1 MGVGLFS
8 LRVLGWPL
16 VLMTFGILT
25 SLGINRLREY
35 WWFEQQASEIT
46 RETHLLCR
54 TLSVASNRTAWMDF
68 VKSFRKMHLGDVEI
82 ISSDRLGE
90 GERKGFV
97 LSPIEW
103 ISEPERFFRLR
114 CRQPIEKSDSDLS
127 NTDQALLDWM
137 VVTRRVQQPR
147 YGTKRQTFLF
157 AGLGLLL
164 GSIGVLWRYRIDSKI
179 DMISNTLSD
188 IRAKSQ
194 KPIPR
199 PEFLGMFPDAMR
211 GDRLG
216 REMIA
221 LCDTLHQNA
230 FSFKSEGEPSDAIL
244 AAMPVGIL
252 AFGSDLRLSFANR
265 AAVRLLNL
273 GESIQEHISLIELI
287 RQPKILSLV
296 QDVRSGGVS
305 LECELETSDSYGAT
319 VTLKIRGHAIAS
331 EANGVGEGGPS
342 RKGLGGGRSNAEAVG
357 QNPPAVLLVISDE
370 TRLKQLENYR
380 RDFTANVSHEL
391 KTPLSAIKAY
401 SETLLMG
408 ALDDPDARIRFVTSI
423 GEQAN
428 RLEQLIRGLMQLSR
442 IQSMPE
448 KLELAEIHL
457 ADIVRSVIREQ
468 STVAESNQITIV
480 NHLASDE
487 LLELD
492 PVVLA
497 EHDAL
502 RTVFGNLLSNAIR
515 YSKKGGRVE
524 IGIEVLESRIDLLVI
539 DHGIG
544 IPAEDINRI
553 FERFYTVDKARS
565 RESGGTGLGLAI
577 VKHLTH
583 AIGAGIRV
591 SSTLGTGSTFRV
603 SLQRPENKKS

>member
-1 MGVGLFS
+1 MGVGFLS
-8 LRVLGWPL
+8 WRVLGLPL
-16 VLMTFGILT
+16 FLMTVGILT
-25 SLGINRLREY
+25 SFGINRVREY

-54 TLSVASNRTAWMDF
+54 TLSVASNRTGWLDF
-68 VKSFRKMHLGDVEI
+68 VESFRKMHLGEVEL

-97 LSPIEW
+97 LAPIEW
-103 ISEPERFFRLR
+103 ISEPERFYRLR
-114 CRQPIEKSDSDLS
+114 CRQPIEKSDGDDSSIDE
-127 NTDQALLDWM
+127 AMMDWM

-147 YGTKRQTFLF
+147 DGTTRRTFLF
-157 AGLGLLL
+157 GVLGLLF
-164 GSIGVLWRYRIDSKI
+164 GSIGVFWRFRTESKI
-179 DMISNTLSD
+179 DLISDSLSE

-194 KPIPR
+194 KGIPR
-199 PEFLGMFPDAMR
+199 PEFLGMFPHAMR
-211 GDRLG
+211 SDRLG
-216 REMIA
+216 REVIA

-230 FSFKSEGEPSDAIL
+230 FSFKSDGEPSDAIL

-252 AFGSDLRLSFANR
+252 AFGPELRMSFANR

-273 GESIQEHISLIELI
+273 GESIQEHIPLIELI

-296 QDVRSGGVS
+296 QDVRSGGIS
-305 LECELETSDSYGAT
+305 LECEFETTDSYGST
-319 VTLKIRGHAIAS
+319 VTLKIRGHTIVQDGS
-331 EANGVGEGGPS
+331 GSGEGS
-342 RKGLGGGRSNAEAVG
+342 TVRKSLGAGRSNKEVVG
-357 QNPPAVLLVISDE
+357 QSPPSVLLVISDE

-448 KLELAEIHL
+448 KLELVEIRL
-457 ADIVRSVIREQ
+457 VDIVGSVIREQ
-468 STVAESNQITIV
+468 STVAESNQIMVV
-480 NHLASDE
+480 NHLASE
-487 LLELD
+487 EMRELD

-515 YSKKGGRVE
+515 YSKKGGKVE
-524 IGIEVLESRIDLLVI
+524 VGIEVLEDRIDLLVV
-539 DHGIG
+539 DYGIG

-583 AIGAGIRV
+583 AIGAGIQV
-591 SSTLGTGSTFRV
+591 SSTLGSGSTFRV
-603 SLQRPENKKS
+603 SLRRPE

>member
-1 MGVGLFS
+1 MGVGFIS
-8 LRVLGWPL
+8 WRVLGLPL
-16 VLMTFGILT
+16 ILMTLGVLVSFGL
-25 SLGINRLREY
+25 NRMREH

-54 TLSVASNRTAWMDF
+54 TLSVASNRTAWLDF
-68 VKSFRKMHLGDVEI
+68 VQSFRKMHLGDVELI
-82 ISSDRLGE
+82 PSDRIGE
-90 GERKGFV
+90 SERKTYV

-103 ISEPERFFRLR
+103 IAEPERFFRLR
-114 CRQPIEKSDSDLS
+114 CRQPIENPEGDVSHS
-127 NTDQALLDWM
+127 DQAAMDWM

-147 YGTKRQTFLF
+147 LGSKRQLCFWAGVGLF
-157 AGLGLLL
+157 L
-164 GSIGVLWRYRIDSKI
+164 GSVGVFWRYRTEAKLDS
-179 DMISNTLSD
+179 MTNTLSE

-194 KPIPR
+194 RPISR
-199 PEFLGMFPDAMR
+199 PEFLELFPISMR

-287 RQPKILSLV
+287 RQPKILTLV

-305 LECELETSDSYGAT
+305 LECELETGDSYGAT
-319 VTLKIRGHAIAS
+319 VTLKIRGHAIAQ
-331 EANGVGEGGPS
+331 EGNGVVEGGAG
-342 RKGLGGGRSNAEAVG
+342 RKGVGRSSTEAVG

-448 KLELAEIHL
+448 KLELVEIHL
-457 ADIVRSVIREQ
+457 ADIVRSVVREQ
-468 STVAESNQITIV
+468 ATVAESNQITVV
-480 NHLASDE
+480 NHLESDE
-487 LLELD
+487 MLDFD

-515 YSKKGGRVE
+515 YSKKGGQVE
-524 IGIEVLESRIDLLVI
+524 VGIEVSQDRVELLVV

-544 IPAEDINRI
+544 IPEEDINRI

-603 SLQRPENKKS
+603 SLKRPESTKS

>member
-1 MGVGLFS
+1 
-8 LRVLGWPL
+8 
-16 VLMTFGILT
+16 MTFGILA
-25 SLGINRLREY
+25 SIGINRLREY

-54 TLSVASNRTAWMDF
+54 TLSVASNRVAWMDF

-82 ISSDRLGE
+82 VSSDRLGE
-90 GERKGFV
+90 VERKGYV

-114 CRQPIEKSDSDLS
+114 CRQPIEKSDSDVS

-157 AGLGLLL
+157 AVLGLLL
-164 GSIGVLWRYRIDSKI
+164 GSIGVFWRYRIDSKI
-179 DMISNTLSD
+179 DLISNTLSD
-188 IRAKSQ
+188 IRSRSQ

-199 PEFLGMFPDAMR
+199 PEFLEMFPNAMR

-221 LCDTLHQNA
+221 LCDTLHRNA

-273 GESIQEHISLIELI
+273 GESIQEHIPLIELI

-296 QDVRSGGVS
+296 QDVRSGGIS
-305 LECELETSDSYGAT
+305 LECELETTDSIGST
-319 VTLKIRGHAIAS
+319 VTLKIRGHTIAQES
-331 EANGVGEGGPS
+331 TGAGEGGTG
-342 RKGLGGGRSNAEAVG
+342 RKGLGVGRSNTESVG

-442 IQSMPE
+442 IQSMPD
-448 KLELAEIHL
+448 KLELVEIHL
-457 ADIVRSVIREQ
+457 VDIVRSVIREQ
-468 STVAESNQITIV
+468 STVAESNQIMVV

-487 LLELD
+487 ILEID
-492 PVVLA
+492 PVVMA

-515 YSKKGGRVE
+515 YSKKGGQVE
-524 IGIEVLESRIDLLVI
+524 VGIEVLEDRVDLLVV

-583 AIGAGIRV
+583 AIDAGIQV
-591 SSTLGTGSTFRV
+591 SSTLGSGSTFRV
-603 SLQRPENKKS
+603 SLRRAEKNKS